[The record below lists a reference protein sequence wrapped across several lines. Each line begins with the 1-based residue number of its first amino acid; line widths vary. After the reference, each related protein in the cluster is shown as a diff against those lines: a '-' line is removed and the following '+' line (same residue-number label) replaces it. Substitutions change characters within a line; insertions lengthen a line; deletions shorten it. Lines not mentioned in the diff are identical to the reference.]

1 MFERVLRERDGS
13 STISQ
18 LRDVIPELEA
28 EYAPDILR
36 SPSRSNVLFPF
47 SVVPTDDDGICDA
60 RLAPL
65 YQERGREAR
74 NERLCYAKRQHRYR
88 LS

>member
-1 MFERVLRERDGS
+1 MIVGRARHDIAGGSLFERVLRERDGS

-65 YQERGREAR
+65 YLNSRP
-74 NERLCYAKRQHRYR
+74 
-88 LS
+88 